1 MPSTDLHRGSF
12 SDAGQQSFQPAFGGA
27 GRQAYA
33 SAAQAASACQQQQQQ
48 LFSFRQASNERP
60 ALHANQQEP
69 TADVRGAIVARL
81 ARR

>member
-1 MPSTDLHRGSF
+1 MPSAAIHTGSI
-12 SDAGQQSFQPAFGGA
+12 SDAGQQPFQPAFAGT

-33 SAAQAASACQQQQQQ
+33 SAAQAASVCQQQQQ

-60 ALHANQQEP
+60 ASHARQQEP
-69 TADVRGAIVARL
+69 TADVRIAVVARL